1 MSDIYIL
8 GECFLKSFQYQ
19 ELNDIVI
26 VIFHQSYPF
35 IKGLV
40 SFNNVIY
47 DNMGACVAIEKHF
60 GKKAFLRYDK
70 RVTI

>member
-1 MSDIYIL
+1 M
-8 GECFLKSFQYQ
+8 
-19 ELNDIVI
+19 
-26 VIFHQSYPF
+26 
-35 IKGLV
+35 KGLV

-70 RVTI
+70 RVTIKNPDIICFELQNQGTF

>member
-1 MSDIYIL
+1 MFPKKKCKFSVL
-8 GECFLKSFQYQ
+8 GIKWSF
-19 ELNDIVI
+19 
-26 VIFHQSYPF
+26 FHQSYPF
-35 IKGLV
+35 MKGLV

-47 DNMGACVAIEKHF
+47 DNIGACVAIEKHF

>member
-1 MSDIYIL
+1 MIL
-8 GECFLKSFQYQ
+8 L
-19 ELNDIVI
+19 

-35 IKGLV
+35 MKGLV